1 MFPRITLKIGEAGMD
16 VLQCPDCELKFR
28 FASELEQHLEVEHPE
43 FHALIKESGESAVEA
58 AERLKARHHHRQRPG
73 PGNNSP

>member
-1 MFPRITLKIGEAGMD
+1 MD

-28 FASELEQHLEVEHPE
+28 FASELEQHLALEHPD
-43 FHALIKESGESAVEA
+43 FYARIKESGESAVEA
-58 AERLKARHHHRQRPG
+58 AERLKHRHHRHQGPA